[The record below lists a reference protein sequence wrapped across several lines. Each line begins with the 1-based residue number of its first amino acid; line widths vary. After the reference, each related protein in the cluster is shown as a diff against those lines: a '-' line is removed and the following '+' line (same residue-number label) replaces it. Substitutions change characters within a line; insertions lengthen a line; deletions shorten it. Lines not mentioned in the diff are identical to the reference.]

1 MDELQE
7 ARALA
12 WETAE
17 RLNTERDTTRRI
29 VAKLVCLVLQVF
41 DLKAASLLRGLIYL
55 THPESVPFW
64 NGLVGAQA
72 A

>member
-41 DLKAASLLRGLIYL
+41 DLKAASLLRDRDFAVADDIL
-55 THPESVPFW
+55 
-64 NGLVGAQA
+64 A
-72 A
+72 AWRDR